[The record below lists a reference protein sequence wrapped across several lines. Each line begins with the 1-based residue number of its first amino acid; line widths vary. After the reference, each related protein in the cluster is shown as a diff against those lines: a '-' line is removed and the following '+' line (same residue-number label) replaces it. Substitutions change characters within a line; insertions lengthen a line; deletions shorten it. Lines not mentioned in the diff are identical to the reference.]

1 MYQIQFLK
9 FGGYTHGKVR
19 TDEVSIPEKSAM
31 FIDMLLHGLGCR
43 TAILAVSLTT
53 LFSSGSLASEP
64 LGHAAQTPSILG
76 RGMGVNHVSILVH
89 DLSATLGLFRDQLG
103 FNANSWGRFAEG
115 LENGGI
121 EFSNHTYL
129 EFLAVYDPQKAA
141 SSDEAAFLKDHEGA
155 IGVGLETDSAERAA
169 ALLRSQGIGA
179 KVATTTSEGYAEPG
193 VKFSGAWLFREID
206 LPKGTPGGPF
216 LIEYNRANQP
226 ERAKDPEI
234 ARKRALERIHPNGAI
249 RVSAVWIAV
258 KDLNTSIEIYKRLG
272 LTPGRAIEVPEL
284 SAKGREIVAG
294 SGVLLLLAPQPN
306 RNSGP
311 VVDFLA
317 SRGEGLMGVTIEVAD
332 IERAR
337 DYLETHS
344 GGVLDPRWKTDGYV
358 LIPAA
363 AAHGFWLRFVRARQ
377 QQAGRQQAAA
387 ANR

>member
-9 FGGYTHGKVR
+9 FSGYTHGKVR

-89 DLSATLGLFRDQLG
+89 DLAATLGLFRDQLG

-141 SSDEAAFLKDHEGA
+141 SSDEVAFLKDHEGA
-155 IGVGLETDSAERAA
+155 IGFGLETDSAQRAA
-169 ALLRSQGIGA
+169 KFLRSRGIGA
-179 KVATTTSEGYAEPG
+179 KVVTTTSEGYVDPG
-193 VKFSGAWLFREID
+193 VKFSGTWLFREID
-206 LPKGTPGGPF
+206 LPKETPGGPF

-226 ERAKDPEI
+226 ERAKDPEV
-234 ARKRALERIHPNGAI
+234 ARKRALERIHPNRAI
-249 RVSAVWIAV
+249 RLSAVWIAV
-258 KDLNTSIEIYKRLG
+258 KNLNASIETYKRLG
-272 LTPGRAIEVPEL
+272 LVPGRAIEVPEL
-284 SAKGREIVAG
+284 AADGREIAAG
-294 SGVLLLLAPQPN
+294 SGLLLLLAPKAAH
-306 RNSGP
+306 NSGP
-311 VVDFLA
+311 VDDFLA

-332 IERAR
+332 IARVR
-337 DYLETHS
+337 DYLKAHAA
-344 GGVLDPRWKTDGYV
+344 GVLDPRWESADYV
-358 LIPAA
+358 LIPSA
-363 AAHGFWLRFVRARQ
+363 AAHGLWIRMNEVW
-377 QQAGRQQAAA
+377 AGH
-387 ANR
+387 

>member
-1 MYQIQFLK
+1 
-9 FGGYTHGKVR
+9 
-19 TDEVSIPEKSAM
+19 
-31 FIDMLLHGLGCR
+31 
-43 TAILAVSLTT
+43 
-53 LFSSGSLASEP
+53 
-64 LGHAAQTPSILG
+64 
-76 RGMGVNHVSILVH
+76 MGVNHVSILVH
-89 DLSATLGLFRDQLG
+89 DLPATLGLFRDQLG

-284 SAKGREIVAG
+284 SANGRGIVAG

-337 DYLETHS
+337 DYLEAHA
-344 GGVLDPRWKTDGYV
+344 GGVLDPRWETDGYV

-377 QQAGRQQAAA
+377 HPATAEHSGSQCSPGWRPCRSKNPDCPRIQTTSRASDPSSSHVVASAKARSACWSPTLTSAAV
-387 ANR
+387 R